1 MKEIPFIELWEPEM
15 PCALCGNPADL
26 GYSVPM
32 YEGII
37 VDEELTDNWAGFPVC
52 ETCYENIYIYIGGE
66 MMAETRIIAHCY
78 KHNKIEPVTLL
89 EISRRSLTM
98 TFDCGYKTKIFFEE

>member
-1 MKEIPFIELWEPEM
+1 
-15 PCALCGNPADL
+15 
-26 GYSVPM
+26 
-32 YEGII
+32 
-37 VDEELTDNWAGFPVC
+37 
-52 ETCYENIYIYIGGE
+52 

-98 TFDCGYKTKIFFEE
+98 TFDCGHKTKIFFEG